1 MECYLDNAATT
12 RPSEAVIEVM
22 EKAMREEYGNPSSLH
37 NKGFEAEK
45 LVENARSAI
54 AKTLK
59 AKPKEILFTSGG
71 TESNNQ
77 ALIGG
82 AYTKRRRGKH
92 IISTCFEHASVY
104 QPTEFLRKE
113 GWEVTYLPVDSLGH
127 VKEEALIEA
136 LTPDTVILS
145 VMLVNNE
152 VGSIVDVARL
162 AKIAREKCPEI
173 LVHVDA
179 IQAYGKLNI
188 NPSKMGIDLM
198 SASGHKIHGPKGS
211 GFLYIRDGINMVP
224 FVRGGGQQRDLRSGT
239 ENVPAYAGFG
249 KAAEDAYTDHEKKI
263 GDMYALK
270 QRFIAEVQ
278 KAVPQCIVNAID
290 KIKPLSEAVNE
301 TAPHVASVSFPG
313 TRAEV
318 MLHALEAKGIYVSS
332 GSACSSNHP
341 ALSGTL
347 KAIGVRED
355 LLDSTLR
362 FSFGLFTT
370 AEMIDY
376 TVEVLGELVPELSKY
391 KRG

>member
-59 AKPKEILFTSGG
+59 AKPKEILFPSGG

-278 KAVPQCIVNAID
+278 KAVPRCIVNAID

>member
-1 MECYLDNAATT
+1 MECYLDNTATT

>member
-82 AYTKRRRGKH
+82 AYTRRRRGKH